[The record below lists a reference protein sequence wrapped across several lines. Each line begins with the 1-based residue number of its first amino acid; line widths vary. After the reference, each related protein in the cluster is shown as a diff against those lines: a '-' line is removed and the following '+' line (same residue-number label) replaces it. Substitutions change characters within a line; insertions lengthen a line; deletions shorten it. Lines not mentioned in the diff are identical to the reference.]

1 MTIKGN
7 VGEWSEIYTLLKVL
21 GDETLFAGNESLER
35 LEDVVYPVLKVLRT
49 ESTGKFEYTLNQNV
63 VFVTSNGEELL
74 NLPVQEFAKK
84 AQRTLE
90 KILENKKQKNTTF
103 SIPEIENFMEQIHC
117 KSLKAASS
125 QKTDITIVIHD
136 EKTNQQPILGFSIK
150 SQLGGASTLLNAGK
164 TTNFKYKVNGL
175 SKYQLDEINSIS
187 NPKKILKRISKI
199 KELGGTFEFDKIINN
214 VFSNNLILIDSLLP
228 QIVSEIILNFYTT
241 SATTLTDL
249 VELLENKNPL
259 GFDNSNKHLFYTYKI
274 KKMLTDI
281 ALGMTP
287 AKVWSGK
294 YDATGG
300 YLVVK
305 DDGDILCYHLYN
317 KNEFEDYLLSNT
329 RLETAS
335 TTRYSFAELYEE
347 TEQFYFNLNLQI
359 RFIK

>member
-1 MTIKGN
+1 MIKGN
-7 VGEWSEIYTLLKVL
+7 KGEWSEIYVLLKL
-21 GDETLFAGNESLER
+21 LAEGNLYPGDKDLNRIKDAY
-35 LEDVVYPVLKVLRT
+35 YPIVKILRT
-49 ESTGKFEYTLNQNV
+49 ESFGDMEYFYDQDIVLITGR
-63 VFVTSNGEELL
+63 EELARMT
-74 NLPVQEFAKK
+74 VKDFK
-84 AQRTLE
+84 E
-90 KILENKKQKNTTF
+90 KSLVLFDRLKEKTKGTF
-103 SIPEIENFMEQIHC
+103 SVPEIEEFMRSIHC
-117 KSLKAASS
+117 ANLKASS
-125 QKTDITIVIHD
+125 SVKTDITVKVHD
-136 EKTNQQPILGFSIK
+136 HRTGFQPILGFSIK

-164 TTNFKYKVNGL
+164 TTNFKYKINGL
-175 SKYQLDEINSIS
+175 NGSELDQINSIS

-199 KELGGTFEFDKIINN
+199 SELGGTFEFDKIINN
-214 VFSNNLILIDSLLP
+214 VFSNNLVLIDSLLP
-228 QIVSEIILNFYTT
+228 QIISEIILNFYTT
-241 SATTLTDL
+241 SASTLTDL
-249 VELLENKNPL
+249 VELSESKNPL
-259 GFDNSNKHLFYTYKI
+259 GFDNSNKHLFYTYKV

-300 YLVVK
+300 YLIVK

-347 TEQFYFNLNLQI
+347 NGQFFFNLNLQI